1 MKLEYTAQVL
11 RGWPADGAR
20 ERAEL
25 VKQGAVLVNGDVVE
39 VQVDGTVDKVSATT
53 NRRVG
58 LVVRGN
64 GDSASALNS
73 TGQYMTPQPSKTV
86 TLLAWAGGFLTAT
99 VTAHG
104 YAIGNLVT
112 ITTSGSNTNSVAIT
126 GSYVVDS
133 VIDANNFTVVLASD
147 PGNITLGTTTV
158 VLISGSNTSGKA
170 VVLWGNY
177 IVATSNYNTGSSFA
191 PGSPVT
197 GLSGKFDLAGT
208 TDPECGFVLRVQG
221 ASATQT
227 AHLVIV
233 AY

>member
-25 VKQGAVLVNGDVVE
+25 VKQGSILVNGDVVE
-39 VQVDGTVDKVSATT
+39 MQADGTVDKVSATV
-53 NRRVG
+53 NKRIG

-64 GDSASALNS
+64 GDSSSGLNAN
-73 TGQYMTPQPSKTV
+73 GVYMTPQPAKTV
-86 TLLAWAGGFLTAT
+86 TAIAAWSGGTCT
-99 VTAHG
+99 VTVTGHG
-104 YAIGNLVT
+104 YATGNIVVIAGVTTAAVNGTYT
-112 ITTSGSNTNSVAIT
+112 ITVLTADTFSIT
-126 GSYVVDS
+126 L
-133 VIDANNFTVVLASD
+133 AN
-147 PGNITLGTTTV
+147 PGAITLGSPTAT
-158 VLISGSNTSGKA
+158 LSSLSNNSGKA

-177 IVATSNYNTGSSFA
+177 IVATSNYTIGSWV

-197 GLSGKFDLAGT
+197 ASNGKYTLANGT

-221 ASATQT
+221 ASTTQT